1 MCCPLLPPSTI
12 KTATYKTVAPVTVA
26 QYRLPFTMAICL
38 GIRSILWSK
47 MKSRQEAVSKLR
59 LLWTPEQEAAFS
71 DLYAFLSS
79 GNPSDTPGQRRL
91 GEGVHRLLGTFLRMR
106 APTELKFGT
115 LLETVFLF
123 YALGGRT
130 GIRSARN
137 LTSFLAAKQ
146 YVYRSIV
153 AHSVRLGGADR
164 PYVPLHPPPDIQL
177 DSDSLRHVE
186 EEEMEDDG
194 ANVDHEDGQDGN
206 GGNEDDREGE
216 DDDGDGDRDSDD
228 DMEGDNDDDM
238 EEDEDGGEGDDSK
251 DRRGLED
258 EKEPEEG
265 EEGEGDGDYDES
277 APPPPI
283 GQMSGSSTAV
293 DLNMTYE
300 RSSLVSCLD

>member
-1 MCCPLLPPSTI
+1 
-12 KTATYKTVAPVTVA
+12 
-26 QYRLPFTMAICL
+26 
-38 GIRSILWSK
+38 

-79 GNPSDTPGQRRL
+79 GNPGDTPGQRRL

-216 DDDGDGDRDSDD
+216 DDDGDGDCDSDD